1 MTPPITPSITPPN
14 TSTDAELL
22 TPKRQQMP
30 TWSRPT
36 VSPEHGIY
44 VVLVVSLLTGAAAAH
59 QWTGSTSL
67 AMISAFCGFQAEHPL
82 VVQIRQRKS
91 LKPRLLLWGSIYGG
105 TAAAI
110 ALYLYKRDLY
120 GHELWFSP
128 LLWVYGGAIAAL
140 IFDCV
145 SVLRRDQKS
154 IFNEF
159 VTFAAVCLAAP
170 FAYIATTG
178 HLSAEVIGLWLL
190 NTLFFSSSIFTVKLR
205 KLKQNE
211 SLSTAIQRLIF
222 YHIAATITVLGL
234 YEFSILP
241 LFPALAFSI
250 VLIKTGSILWQ
261 QRWYRTTRIQHVALI
276 ETLSALLFCLMAVIS
291 VLPAHLLIH

>member
-1 MTPPITPSITPPN
+1 MTPPIP
-14 TSTDAELL
+14 STDAKPI

-30 TWSRPT
+30 TWNRPT
-36 VSPEHGIY
+36 VSPEHGVY
-44 VVLVVSLLTGAAAAH
+44 VVLLVALLTGAAAAQ
-59 QWTGSTSL
+59 QWTGATSL

-91 LKPRLLLWGSIYGG
+91 LKPRLLLWGGIYGG
-105 TAAAI
+105 IAAAI
-110 ALYLYKRDLY
+110 ALYLYGQESWL
-120 GHELWFSP
+120 SP

-140 IFDCV
+140 IVDCV
-145 SVLRRDQKS
+145 AVLRRDQKS

-205 KLKQNE
+205 KLKQDE
-211 SLSTAIQRLIF
+211 SLSTATQRLVI
-222 YHIAATITVLGL
+222 YHVAATITVLGL
-234 YEFSILP
+234 YQFGILSLFTVLTFSI
-241 LFPALAFSI
+241 ALVKI
-250 VLIKTGSILWQ
+250 GIILWQ
-261 QRWYRTTRIQHVALI
+261 QRWYRTARIQHVALI
-276 ETLSALLFCLMAVIS
+276 ETLSALLFCLIVMIS
-291 VLPAHLLIH
+291 VLPARLLIH